1 MKKLVLLATMMA
13 AFGVASAV
21 EVGVN
26 GSIDNYNKKDREG
39 YGLTVG
45 QHFGKFSVTA
55 EADRDIKR
63 DLDKF
68 SAIGGYDVLTFGKA
82 TLAAKAGV
90 GYLDREAK
98 NQAFAPKD
106 RYVAEVGAGLSV
118 PVTKAVALTVDYRY
132 QDGRDAAKKLDGN
145 TVAVGAKFSF

>member
-1 MKKLVLLATMMA
+1 MKKLVLLATLMA

-26 GSIDNYNKKDREG
+26 GSIDNYSKNDRTG

-55 EADRDIKR
+55 EADREAKR
-63 DLDKF
+63 DLNKY
-68 SAIGGYDVLTFGKA
+68 SAVAGYDVLTLGSA
-82 TLAAKAGV
+82 TLTAKAGL
-90 GYLDREAK
+90 GYLDKTGVKGNEH
-98 NQAFAPKD
+98 
-106 RYVAEVGAGLSV
+106 YVALVGAGVSV
-118 PVTKAVALTVDYRY
+118 PVTKSLALTVDYRY
-132 QDGRDAAKKLDGN
+132 QDGDRKVKLYDGN